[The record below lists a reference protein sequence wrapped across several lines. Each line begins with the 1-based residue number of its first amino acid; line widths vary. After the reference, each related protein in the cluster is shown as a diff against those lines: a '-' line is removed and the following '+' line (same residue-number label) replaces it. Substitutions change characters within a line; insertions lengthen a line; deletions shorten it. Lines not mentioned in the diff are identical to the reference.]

1 MKRLFLSLIAFL
13 SIVIGAKAQDMKATP
28 LSFEAVEAGTVKVY
42 LDEGSTLQPIQYK
55 LNSDDWTEA
64 AWDTDISVAA
74 GDVVSFRGN
83 NGTCYKEEDNWTGF
97 HFECSNNCYVYGNIM
112 SLIDQDNF
120 ATNTTLT
127 KTYTFFHLF
136 ERADFEP
143 NTTILNHPT
152 KDIVLPATTLTDY
165 CYDGL
170 FNNCKGITRAPVLPA
185 TNLADCC
192 YCMMFADTSITE
204 APELPATTL
213 ADACYSDMFM
223 NCKQLQT
230 APLLPAPVLAM
241 GCYSN
246 MFSGCTNLNAVT
258 CLATDISA
266 DYCTVSWLDGVAA
279 SGTFTK
285 APDMTAWTTG
295 DDGIPEGWTVED
307 YSAEQ
312 PFNPY
317 TEPLTFECTVNNTLF
332 CFKANSINV
341 YDLKYRTYNVSTD
354 TWTDWQ
360 NLSAGYY
367 FIVSGIG
374 SKVQFKKEN
383 TDALAQS
390 YNSYCSFDIS
400 SSCYV
405 YGNVMSLFNFATTLE
420 EPWACCRLFYGNTKI
435 KTHPSKDLV
444 LGATT
449 LSDNCYMYMFKNC
462 TKLTKMPAISAA
474 TMGVN
479 SCYRMFEG
487 CTGIT
492 AKPVLPATTL
502 AKNCYNGMF
511 YDCTGLIVAPDLPV
525 KTLAEACYGA
535 MFCGCTALTVAPS
548 LPATTLAPS
557 CYGSMFEGCT
567 SLSSAPSLP
576 ATTLASDCYNH
587 MFAGTSITEAPVL
600 PATQMEHKC
609 YYYMFYGCTGLT
621 DAPALPSTSLATWCY
636 NGMFYNCTNLV
647 TVPSLPATTMY
658 EQCYAD
664 MFNHCVNLETAP
676 ELPATTLAKHCYSH
690 MFSSCS
696 KLKYVKCLATDVSAE
711 QPTYRWLNCVA
722 PTGTF
727 VKAKMG
733 DYHVGNYSV
742 DYGDVVQDGYC
753 DGIPEGWTVQI
764 LEDTP
769 TTVTIT
775 ANSDGEATPAYWTSF
790 YREIVSCTADENTTV
805 YTAKLNDDKSKVI
818 LHEVADKVIPA
829 GNAVVLKSTQP
840 EITMTYNEVE
850 GTLADNDLKGT
861 AEYYY
866 SISTDDTVYM
876 LTKGNHGVGFYNWTS
891 TGYTIPDHRAFLTVE
906 SGSASAPEFLSF
918 DNTTG
923 INAVE
928 THTATDGAYYD
939 LSGRRISG
947 KPQHGIYIKDG
958 RKVVVR

>member
-1 MKRLFLSLIAFL
+1 MKRLFLSLIAFI
-13 SIVIGAKAQDMKATP
+13 SIAIGAKAQDMKATP

-136 ERADFEP
+136 QRADFEP

-152 KDIVLPATTLTDY
+152 KDIVLPATTLTDN

-185 TNLADCC
+185 TNLADWC
-192 YCMMFADTSITE
+192 YSMMFADTSITE

-258 CLATDISA
+258 CLATDIST

-285 APDMTAWTTG
+285 DPDMTAWTTG

-317 TEPLTFECTVNNTLF
+317 TEPLTFETVSGNALA
-332 CFKANSINV
+332 C
-341 YDLKYRTYNVSTD
+341 LKSKTTVSGLKVRSYNASTD
-354 TWTDWQ
+354 TWSDWED
-360 NLSAGYY
+360 GEVGKYY
-367 FIVSGIG
+367 SIPGKG
-374 SKVQFKKEN
+374 SMIQFKKEN
-383 TDALAQS
+383 TDPLAT
-390 YNSYCSFDIS
+390 NSSLYSWFQLLGN
-400 SSCYV
+400 CYV
-405 YGNVMSLFNFATTLE
+405 YGNLMSLFNFATTLDD
-420 EPWACCRLFYGNTKI
+420 PYACYMLFSTNTNI
-435 KTHPSKDLV
+435 MNHPTKDLV
-444 LGATT
+444 LGATK
-449 LSDNCYMYMFKNC
+449 LSNNCYRYMFSGC
-462 TKLTKMPAISAA
+462 TKLTRTPVIAA
-474 TMGVN
+474 TTMGEY
-479 SCYRMFEG
+479 SCFHMFEE

-492 AKPVLPATTL
+492 AKPVLSATTL
-502 AKNCYNGMF
+502 AKNCYDGMF
-511 YDCTGLIVAPDLPV
+511 YKCSGLTTAPDLPATTLAEGCYYDMFSNCTNLTVAPTLPATSMEMLCYGHMFAKCTSLETAPALPATSLAYRCYNYMFADCTGLTTAP
-525 KTLAEACYGA
+525 A
-535 MFCGCTALTVAPS
+535 

-557 CYGSMFEGCT
+557 CYASMFSG
-567 SLSSAPSLP
+567 
-576 ATTLASDCYNH
+576 
-587 MFAGTSITEAPVL
+587 
-600 PATQMEHKC
+600 
-609 YYYMFYGCTGLT
+609 
-621 DAPALPSTSLATWCY
+621 
-636 NGMFYNCTNLV
+636 CTNL
-647 TVPSLPATTMY
+647 
-658 EQCYAD
+658 Q
-664 MFNHCVNLETAP
+664 TAP
-676 ELPATTLAKHCYSH
+676 ELLATTLENDCYGY
-690 MFSSCS
+690 MFNNCNN
-696 KLKYVKCLATDVSAE
+696 LNYVKCLATDMSVSA
-711 QPTYRWLNCVA
+711 PTYGWLNCVA
-722 PTGTF
+722 STGTF

-733 DYHVGNYSV
+733 DFHVGNYTNPNNSSV
-742 DYGDVVQDGYC
+742 NNFC
-753 DGIPEGWTVQI
+753 NGIPEGWTVQI

-775 ANSDGEATPAYWTSF
+775 ANSDEEATPAYWTSF

-805 YTAKLNDDKSKVI
+805 YTAKLNDDKSKII

-866 SISTDDTVYM
+866 SISTDDSVYM

-891 TGYTIPDHRAFLTVE
+891 TGYTIPDHRAFLVVE